1 MKLTPR
7 KGADPSWAPQ
17 SGSVTRVADQ
27 RLPRPSCP
35 TFRSLMVPLPSAL
48 RPTSEEALKWGESL
62 EKLLLHKCKWGP
74 VACSPSLGSLSP
86 PLSPSSPR
94 PEREPDP
101 AR

>member
-7 KGADPSWAPQ
+7 KGVGPSWTPQ
-17 SGSVTRVADQ
+17 SGSVTAWAKGGEQ

-35 TFRSLMVPLPSAL
+35 TFRSLMVPLSSAL

-74 VACSPSLGSLSP
+74 VSCSPSLGSLP
-86 PLSPSSPR
+86 PSLFFLSETR
-94 PEREPDP
+94 
-101 AR
+101 AGA